1 MLLGPFETSDESGAE
16 ELGVTD
22 EELLVNNEGLSILC
36 NDDGCALRVRSAT
49 DVSSCFRNGRL
60 LNSRVAVAT
69 SEP

>member
-22 EELLVNNEGLSILC
+22 EELLVNNKGLSILC

-49 DVSSCFRNGRL
+49 DASSCFRNVRL

-69 SEP
+69 SES